1 MSRIFADVITT
12 HHHLASLHGGGQS
25 SGEMGGAFRRDY
37 LEEMSQRITFTDST
51 DIKRIRRGCYGQ
63 HHPNR
68 FDNLE
73 QKNSLKET
81 KYQSSSKQKQ
91 IT

>member
-51 DIKRIRRGCYGQ
+51 ERS
-63 HHPNR
+63 P
-68 FDNLE
+68 
-73 QKNSLKET
+73 
-81 KYQSSSKQKQ
+81 
-91 IT
+91 